1 MNNTKLKTLSMKKY
15 LQISALCLVVLAAG
29 IFSSCKDDE
38 SGSSSPLIGMSVQLA
53 AADSTVSTR
62 INIDHANRL
71 VTVSLSQEA
80 RDLSHVLCTF
90 DLVNGASLYT
100 PSVTNPVELD
110 LSDVNGVNILTG
122 DNIVCYKI
130 VAEVDSPIKEVKA
143 SYGGVEAVTSLDKKS
158 RLINVYFGSDPVDFT
173 QVQVEFV
180 ISAISSMVDPTSTN
194 LTMDL
199 SADTT
204 YVKVQNDLVGTA
216 TYKMICW
223 NDPSDNNLA
232 IKRSADVEVTD
243 NGGGS
248 YTLNTTGTAPTVST
262 SMFPV
267 SAGSVVSFSYKATKA
282 IGRPRLSL
290 DVNNKKLQMLGYEM
304 NQADDWTEY
313 AVDLGGV
320 YFDMGSELAPGYP
333 LTLSLG
339 SESGVTIEIKDIQ
352 VREKN
357 YEEQMF
363 ADNAYYFKFE
373 DGKTGNN
380 LKVND
385 VTTDERFFTY
395 KFTPSG
401 TSDPYVSAK
410 NREKAVTVDDNQ
422 FYFEYKSEID
432 FSQELFWKAAG
443 GYSLTIGQ
451 ALKASDVAVHVDL
464 TDKVAKIFKDHPDA
478 GDAGSAFRWDPI
490 DLTSTSGPMIIRNPR
505 IGQKSYE

>member
-1 MNNTKLKTLSMKKY
+1 MKKY
-15 LQISALCLVVLAAG
+15 LQLSALCLIVLAAG

-38 SGSSSPLIGMSVQLA
+38 SGSSSPLLGMSVQLA

-100 PSVTNPVELD
+100 PSVTNPVEMD
-110 LSDVNGVNILTG
+110 LNDVTGVNILTG

-352 VREKN
+352 VRDKN

-373 DGKTGNN
+373 DGKTGNK

-385 VTTDERFFTY
+385 VTTDEQFLTY

-410 NREKAVTVDDNQ
+410 SREKAVTINDNQ
-422 FYFEYKSEID
+422 IYFEYKSESP
-432 FSQELFWKAAG
+432 FELQLFWQAVADSWSGRAG
-443 GYSLTIGQ
+443 YMLPV
-451 ALKASDVAVHVDL
+451 SDVWVAVHMDW
-464 TDKVAKIFKDHPDA
+464 TDQVKSIFTTNPTA
-478 GDAGSAFRWDPI
+478 GDAGAPFRFDLEDLKDHSGGMIANVPI
-490 DLTSTSGPMIIRNPR
+490 YVRNLR

>member
-1 MNNTKLKTLSMKKY
+1 MKKY
-15 LQISALCLVVLAAG
+15 LQLSALCLIVLAAG

-38 SGSSSPLIGMSVQLA
+38 SGSSSPLLGMSVQLA

-100 PSVTNPVELD
+100 PSVTNPVEMD
-110 LSDVNGVNILTG
+110 LSDVTGVNILTG

-304 NQADDWTEY
+304 NQADDK
-313 AVDLGGV
+313 
-320 YFDMGSELAPGYP
+320 
-333 LTLSLG
+333 
-339 SESGVTIEIKDIQ
+339 SGVTIEIKDIQ

-385 VTTDERFFTY
+385 VTTDEQFLTY

-410 NREKAVTVDDNQ
+410 SREKAVTINDNQ
-422 FYFEYKSEID
+422 IYFEYKSESP
-432 FSQELFWKAAG
+432 FELQLFWQAVADSWSGRAG
-443 GYSLTIGQ
+443 YMLPV
-451 ALKASDVAVHVDL
+451 SDVWVAVHMDW
-464 TDKVAKIFKDHPDA
+464 TDQVKSIFTTNPTA
-478 GDAGSAFRWDPI
+478 GDAGAPFRFDLEDLKDHSGGMIANVPI
-490 DLTSTSGPMIIRNPR
+490 YVRNLR

>member
-1 MNNTKLKTLSMKKY
+1 MKKY
-15 LQISALCLVVLAAG
+15 LQLSALCLVVLAAG

-38 SGSSSPLIGMSVQLA
+38 SGSSSPLLGMSVQLA

-100 PSVTNPVELD
+100 PSVTNPVEMD
-110 LSDVNGVNILTG
+110 LNDVTGVNILTG
-122 DNIVCYKI
+122 GSIVCYKI
-130 VAEVDSPIKEVKA
+130 VAEVDSPIKDVKA
-143 SYGGVEAVTSLDKKS
+143 SYGGAEAVTSIDTKT

-223 NDPSDNNLA
+223 NDPSDSYLSV
-232 IKRSADVEVTD
+232 KRGTDVEITD

-267 SAGSVVSFSYKATKA
+267 SAGSVVSFSYKTTEA
-282 IGRPRLSL
+282 IGRPKLSL
-290 DVNNKKLQMLGYEM
+290 DVNNKKLQMLGYEI

-313 AVDLGGV
+313 SVDLYNV
-320 YFDMGSELAPGYP
+320 YFDMGANMAPGYP

-339 SESGVTIEIKDIQ
+339 SKSGVTIEIKDIQ

-357 YEEQMF
+357 YQEQMLT
-363 ADNAYYFKFE
+363 DNAYYFKFNN
-373 DGKTGNN
+373 GSGNN
-380 LKVND
+380 LTCSNE
-385 VTTDERFFTY
+385 TTDEAYQTYRFVA
-395 KFTPSG
+395 SSS
-401 TSDPYVSAK
+401 SDPYYGALSHSQTLTA
-410 NREKAVTVDDNQ
+410 DDNQ
-422 FYFEYKSEID
+422 FYFEYKSETN

-443 GYSLTIGQ
+443 GYSLQIGQ
-451 ALKASDVAVHVDL
+451 ALEASDIWVAVHADL
-464 TDKVAKIFKDHPDA
+464 TDKVATIFKNHPDA
-478 GDAGSAFRWDPI
+478 GDAGSSFRWDPI
-490 DLTSTSGPMIIRNPR
+490 DIGTPNGPMIIRNPR
-505 IGQKSYE
+505 IGKKSYE

>member
-100 PSVTNPVELD
+100 PSVTNPVEMD
-110 LSDVNGVNILTG
+110 LSDVTGVNILTG

-267 SAGSVVSFSYKATKA
+267 SAGSVVSFSYKAT
-282 IGRPRLSL
+282 
-290 DVNNKKLQMLGYEM
+290 
-304 NQADDWTEY
+304 
-313 AVDLGGV
+313 
-320 YFDMGSELAPGYP
+320 
-333 LTLSLG
+333 
-339 SESGVTIEIKDIQ
+339 
-352 VREKN
+352 
-357 YEEQMF
+357 
-363 ADNAYYFKFE
+363 
-373 DGKTGNN
+373 
-380 LKVND
+380 
-385 VTTDERFFTY
+385 
-395 KFTPSG
+395 
-401 TSDPYVSAK
+401 
-410 NREKAVTVDDNQ
+410 
-422 FYFEYKSEID
+422 
-432 FSQELFWKAAG
+432 
-443 GYSLTIGQ
+443 
-451 ALKASDVAVHVDL
+451 
-464 TDKVAKIFKDHPDA
+464 
-478 GDAGSAFRWDPI
+478 
-490 DLTSTSGPMIIRNPR
+490 
-505 IGQKSYE
+505 